1 MGSEIWD
8 LDLRNLKK
16 LTDPLLDFSVMF
28 TGEVLV
34 EIGVTE
40 ITGEVRA
47 AADTFVGEVL
57 LFTTRVLCFL
67 FMDPFG
73 EDPLLDFSDPLLDFS
88 DPLLDFSDPLLDF
101 SDPLLDFS
109 DPLLDFSVMLTGEV
123 LVVVG
128 VTEVTGEAFVGEVLL
143 FTTAVLL
150 FLDPFGLIPGIFVG
164 DLGFLAGLKKEN
176 RFSI

>member
-1 MGSEIWD
+1 
-8 LDLRNLKK
+8 
-16 LTDPLLDFSVMF
+16 MF

-34 EIGVTE
+34 VVGVTE

-57 LFTTRVLCFL
+57 LFTTRVLFFL

-88 DPLLDFSDPLLDF
+88 
-101 SDPLLDFS
+101 
-109 DPLLDFSVMLTGEV
+109 VMLTGEV
-123 LVVVG
+123 LLRVG
-128 VTEVTGEAFVGEVLL
+128 VTEVTGVAFVGEVLL

-164 DLGFLAGLKKEN
+164 DLGFLAGLKKE
-176 RFSI
+176 SIFFFMNQISKFWTVI

>member
-1 MGSEIWD
+1 
-8 LDLRNLKK
+8 
-16 LTDPLLDFSVMF
+16 MF
-28 TGEVLV
+28 TGEVLAV
-34 EIGVTE
+34 VGVTE

-57 LFTTRVLCFL
+57 LFTTKVLCFL

-73 EDPLLDFSDPLLDFS
+73 EDPLLDFSE
-88 DPLLDFSDPLLDF
+88 
-101 SDPLLDFS
+101 PLLDFS

-123 LVVVG
+123 LLRVG
-128 VTEVTGEAFVGEVLL
+128 VTEVTGVAFVGEVLL

-164 DLGFLAGLKKEN
+164 DLGFLAGLKKESMYI
-176 RFSI
+176 FHESDF

>member
-1 MGSEIWD
+1 
-8 LDLRNLKK
+8 
-16 LTDPLLDFSVMF
+16 MF
-28 TGEVLV
+28 TGEVLAV
-34 EIGVTE
+34 VGVTE

-57 LFTTRVLCFL
+57 LFTTRVLFFL

-88 DPLLDFSDPLLDF
+88 
-101 SDPLLDFS
+101 
-109 DPLLDFSVMLTGEV
+109 VMLTGEV
-123 LVVVG
+123 LLRVG
-128 VTEVTGEAFVGEVLL
+128 VTEVTGVAFVGEVLL

-164 DLGFLAGLKKEN
+164 DLGFLAGLKKE
-176 RFSI
+176 SIFFFMNQISKFWTVI

>member
-1 MGSEIWD
+1 M
-8 LDLRNLKK
+8 
-16 LTDPLLDFSVMF
+16 V
-28 TGEVLV
+28 V
-34 EIGVTE
+34 GVTE

-57 LFTTRVLCFL
+57 LLTTRLLCFL

-101 SDPLLDFS
+101 S
-109 DPLLDFSVMLTGEV
+109 VMLTGEV
-123 LVVVG
+123 LLRVG
-128 VTEVTGEAFVGEVLL
+128 VTEVTGVAFVGEVLL

-164 DLGFLAGLKKEN
+164 DLGFLAGLKKESIFFSRI
-176 RFSI
+176 RFLNIRQIAEFRTLKRHFNKFLAFVFLVEVFLV

>member
-1 MGSEIWD
+1 M
-8 LDLRNLKK
+8 LDL
-16 LTDPLLDFSVMF
+16 SVMF

-73 EDPLLDFSDPLLDFS
+73 EDPLLDFS